1 MPATLF
7 FKSMPPF
14 KQGVELVFF
23 YPSTVTLYSL
33 VCVKKKK
40 TDGLIIVF
48 AYATKK
54 AIVYRGE

>member
-33 VCVKKKK
+33 VCVKK
-40 TDGLIIVF
+40 TDGLIIAF